1 MLLSVMT
8 GSVVCRSFPTLS
20 QKKLWFLTV
29 FAGLLFSSGSCS
41 IVGEPVIVESPV
53 NRTVVMNDNVIFS
66 CGTTGE
72 PRPQISWHRNGRSLH
87 HNGHATY
94 KILENGSLV
103 LENVGPA
110 DDGMYRCIARNEKGA
125 AYSDLVRLKVEVPA
139 KIEGGRT
146 IYNVSWGSS
155 VSLECSSEG
164 DPPPVVSWWKGNKPI
179 SHKET
184 VFSHSLLNVN
194 ATITSIYTCRATNY
208 ISSINTSV
216 TDSKDFVIYVLTK
229 SESFGI
235 LEETEI
241 SEEIDDNFE
250 ESVTKETN
258 KNDVSSGYCSVYT
271 GTICKKHLKGV
282 NLVFYNY
289 TTDGMVNE
297 EITTGLWEEVISSL
311 MEPCRTAAETLLCTY
326 AFPRCEWINGIAVSK
341 PVCKEDCIAVREL
354 FCYNE
359 WALIEDNK
367 QRGIYFKSRGHFRLP
382 FCDILPYRVNST
394 NSCSDGRLTEMKEEE
409 ITKSFGILE
418 ETEISEEIDDN
429 FEESVTK
436 ETNKNDVSSGY
447 CSVYTGTICKKHLKG
462 VNLVFYNYTTDGMVN
477 EEITTGLWE
486 EVISSL
492 MEPCRTAAETLLC
505 TYAFPRCE
513 WINGIA
519 VSKPVCKEDCI
530 AVRELFCYNEWAL
543 IEDNKQR
550 GIYFKSRGHFRLPFC
565 DILPYRVNSTNSCSD
580 GRLTEMKEE
589 EITIK
594 RPSEHELEPHHH
606 NRPPMVFPEVSNSE
620 NYCRNAGGEE
630 PVPWCYTMDP
640 RIRWQHCDIPRCEN
654 NSYILGSDFD
664 MSDIFDTPT
673 EPIFTPSFILIICS
687 LSLAGIVVI
696 LAMVLGFRRLQKY
709 RSGYNATP
717 TTDVE
722 IDLDKLPSNM
732 SYHHTSAQLNPKLEN
747 LEYPRNDIIYIRDIG
762 QGAFGRVFQAKAP
775 GLTKGEEFTMV
786 AVKMLKEEATEDLQS
801 DFEREACLMAEFDH
815 TNIVKLLGVCA
826 IGKPMCLLFEYMG
839 RGDLNEFLRSCA
851 PTNYIVRTANGDIFN
866 DVRLTHLDLLNI
878 ARQIAAGMVYLS
890 ERKFVHRD
898 LATRNCLVSDDMVV
912 KIADFGLSQ
921 KIYAANYYKGNEH
934 DAIPIRWMPLE
945 SILYSKFTVES
956 DVWAFGVVLWEIF
969 SFALQPYYG
978 MTHEEVVKFIKEG
991 NILVCPDNTPA
1002 PIYNLMK
1009 ATWNRKPANRPSFK
1023 TIFKTLGAIYEELN
1037 RHQIR
1042 DQRVHV

>member
-1 MLLSVMT
+1 MLLTVMT
-8 GSVVCRSFPTLS
+8 GSAVCRSFFTLS
-20 QKKLWFLTV
+20 PEKLWFLTV
-29 FAGLLFSSGSCS
+29 FGGLLFSSGSCA

-53 NRTVVMNDNVIFS
+53 NRTVVMNDNVIFA
-66 CGTTGE
+66 CGTSGE

-155 VSLECSSEG
+155 VSLECSTEG
-164 DPPPVVSWWKGNKPI
+164 DPPPVVSWWRGSKPL

-184 VFSHSLLNVN
+184 VFSHSLLNIN
-194 ATITSIYTCRATNY
+194 ATATSTYTCRATNY

-216 TDSKDFVIYVLTK
+216 TDSKDFVVYVLTK
-229 SESFGI
+229 SESSDI

-241 SEEIDDNFE
+241 SEDFEDNLE
-250 ESVTKETN
+250 ESVTKEATN
-258 KNDVSSGYCSVYT
+258 SEVSSGYCSKYS
-271 GTICKKHLKGV
+271 GNICKKHLKGV
-282 NLVFYNY
+282 DLVFYNY

-297 EITTGLWEEVISSL
+297 DITAGLWEEVISSL
-311 MEPCRTAAETLLCTY
+311 MEPCRTAAETLLCIY
-326 AFPRCEWINGIAVSK
+326 AFPRCEWINGVAVSK

-382 FCDILPYRVNST
+382 YCDILPNRSNST
-394 NSCSDGRLTEMKEEE
+394 NICSGGHLTEMKEEE
-409 ITKSFGILE
+409 ITTDCIHGRGRFYQGNVNMTKS
-418 ETEISEEIDDN
+418 
-429 FEESVTK
+429 
-436 ETNKNDVSSGY
+436 
-447 CSVYTGTICKKHLKG
+447 
-462 VNLVFYNYTTDGMVN
+462 
-477 EEITTGLWE
+477 
-486 EVISSL
+486 
-492 MEPCRTAAETLLC
+492 
-505 TYAFPRCE
+505 
-513 WINGIA
+513 GIA
-519 VSKPVCKEDCI
+519 C
-530 AVRELFCYNEWAL
+530 
-543 IEDNKQR
+543 QR
-550 GIYFKSRGHFRLPFC
+550 WDSQ
-565 DILPYRVNSTNSCSD
+565 
-580 GRLTEMKEE
+580 
-589 EITIK
+589 
-594 RPSEHELEPHHH
+594 EPHHH

-630 PVPWCYTMDP
+630 PVPWCYTIDP

-664 MSDIFDTPT
+664 MSDIFDPPS
-673 EPIFTPSFILIICS
+673 EPILAPSFILIICS

-815 TNIVKLLGVCA
+815 SNIVKLLGVCA

-878 ARQIAAGMVYLS
+878 ARQISSGMVYLS

-912 KIADFGLSQ
+912 KISDFGLSQ

-1009 ATWNRKPANRPSFK
+1009 ACWNRKPANRPSFK
-1023 TIFKTLGAIYEELN
+1023 TIFKTLGAIYEDLN
-1037 RHQIR
+1037 RHQAR